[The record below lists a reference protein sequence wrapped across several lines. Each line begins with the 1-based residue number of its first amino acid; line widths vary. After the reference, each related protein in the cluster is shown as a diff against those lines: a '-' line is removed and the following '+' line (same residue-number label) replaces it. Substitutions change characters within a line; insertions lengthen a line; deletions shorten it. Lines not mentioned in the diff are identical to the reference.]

1 MAAFFCL
8 VFQVLRRAGF
18 EWASFAQGTVYP
30 TAVVVLMRLSGV
42 RSERYEDAVT
52 GHLELFVVDTG
63 ATSA

>member
-8 VFQVLRRAGF
+8 LLQVLRRAGF

-52 GHLELFVVDTG
+52 GHLEL
-63 ATSA
+63 S